1 MPSSEVIIMSLMAI
15 TGTLGQ
21 GKSLSMV
28 FFGAIN
34 WLQHGQ
40 KVFSN
45 IHVVYENPYTDE
57 QMADLGITKHPIYND
72 EKSRRYKAV
81 MVEDPED
88 IETIREG
95 VFLGDEL
102 WAWMDSR
109 TSGKKS
115 NRIGSKILLA
125 SRKRKYH
132 IFYTCQD
139 LSQMEKRVR
148 IITDFEAV
156 PMLLRNKT
164 VCIVDVFQLK
174 YGKRVRFVRR
184 YKFYTAP
191 IFKMYDT
198 NEEIDIK
205 EFG

>member
-1 MPSSEVIIMSLMAI
+1 MSLMAI

-21 GKSLSMV
+21 GKSLAMT
-28 FFGAIN
+28 FFGYIN
-34 WLQHGQ
+34 WLQHG
-40 KVFSN
+40 KNVFSN
-45 IHVVYENPYTDE
+45 IHIKFVNPYTDDQLKE
-57 QMADLGITKHPIYND
+57 LGITKIPIYTHPD
-72 EKSRRYKAV
+72 DKTFYGHLV
-81 MVEDPED
+81 IDPEE
-88 IETIREG
+88 IEEIREG

-115 NRIGSKILLA
+115 NRIGSKILLS
-125 SRKRKYH
+125 SRKRDYH
-132 IFYTCQD
+132 IFYTAQD

-156 PMLLRNKT
+156 PMLIRNKQ

-174 YGKRVRFVRR
+174 YGKRVRFIRR

-191 IFKMYDT
+191 IFNMYDT
-198 NEEIDIK
+198 NEEIEVK
-205 EFG
+205 EFN